1 MKRKEQDIHQNALYQ
16 RFLDELE
23 PGAQEYDRIMAN
35 GENSGASR
43 AGVHIMYKYAAAA
56 CLLFAVSAAAWM
68 LWRTDRPY
76 ETQQLAQKVETRPAP
91 PKRHE
96 VQMPEGQ
103 DEKVAE
109 SHRYEKSAVMPRQRN
124 LLTQETEQEME
135 ESLQDASDAQADCF
149 GEETNK
155 MAELKEQVEAEL
167 QRELLERYISMEVVE
182 TALKEMEESYQSYQI
197 QCSI

>member
-1 MKRKEQDIHQNALYQ
+1 MDKWLNDIRIRLKDYGQEPPQGLWEQLSTRLEQEGLAGKRQHK
-16 RFLDELE
+16 
-23 PGAQEYDRIMAN
+23 P
-35 GENSGASR
+35 
-43 AGVHIMYKYAAAA
+43 
-56 CLLFAVSAAAWM
+56 AAWM

-155 MAELKEQVEAEL
+155 MAELKEQIDNT
-167 QRELLERYISMEVVE
+167 REDLNP
-182 TALKEMEESYQSYQI
+182 ALKFCGCFLFITIYI
-197 QCSI
+197 CHFN

>member
-1 MKRKEQDIHQNALYQ
+1 
-16 RFLDELE
+16 
-23 PGAQEYDRIMAN
+23 
-35 GENSGASR
+35 
-43 AGVHIMYKYAAAA
+43 
-56 CLLFAVSAAAWM
+56 
-68 LWRTDRPY
+68 
-76 ETQQLAQKVETRPAP
+76 
-91 PKRHE
+91 
-96 VQMPEGQ
+96 
-103 DEKVAE
+103 
-109 SHRYEKSAVMPRQRN
+109 MPRQRN

-155 MAELKEQVEAEL
+155 MAELKERVEAEL